1 MTVSELLKQ
10 YTNIVDAIFKS
21 FGMNGGYG
29 EINDSTS
36 DFFCINNNTV
46 EWSEEKFYEEGTYSN
61 EIVKKFENDT
71 HYLFYVENGCGER
84 YYQIFDKLK
93 EIKWII

>member
-1 MTVSELLKQ
+1 MTVPKLLKQ
-10 YTNIVDAIFKS
+10 YTKIVNSIFKS
-21 FGMNGGYG
+21 FGIDGGYG

-36 DFFCINNNTV
+36 NFFCINNNTV

-61 EIVKKFENDT
+61 KIVKKFENDT
-71 HYLFYVENGCGER
+71 HYLFYVDNECGER

-93 EIKWII
+93 EIE